1 MRLKKKK
8 SQVRIF
14 YSFTLWPPG
23 YFQNTMAISNN
34 LHDEEEIAKQ
44 GYLVWRVPC
53 IMFCAVNTRLL
64 EAFRYVLG

>member
-1 MRLKKKK
+1 MRKKAKLEYFK
-8 SQVRIF
+8 V
-14 YSFTLWPPG
+14 LPCGPPG
-23 YFQNTMAISNN
+23 YFQKTMAISNN

-64 EAFRYVLG
+64 ESFRYVLG